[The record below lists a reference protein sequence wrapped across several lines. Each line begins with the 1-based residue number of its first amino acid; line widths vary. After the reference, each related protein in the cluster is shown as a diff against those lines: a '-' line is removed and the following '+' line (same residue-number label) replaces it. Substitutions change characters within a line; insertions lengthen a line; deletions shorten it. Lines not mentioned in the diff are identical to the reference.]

1 VDSEN
6 SATRLTTAT
15 SPTRLFLVTAKGGP
29 FLTVSLENE
38 AGAMLSM
45 DITLRMDVSKLRGP
59 IEQERWVLLDLVAER
74 IQLLAENHR
83 RQGIRGSMPK
93 SG

>member
-1 VDSEN
+1 MDSEN
-6 SATRLTTAT
+6 SAAGLARADST
-15 SPTRLFLVTAKGGP
+15 TRLFQITAKGGP
-29 FLTVSLENE
+29 FLTINLEDK
-38 AGAMLSM
+38 AGAMLSV

-59 IEQERWVLLDLVAER
+59 IEQERWVLLDLLAER

-83 RQGIRGSMPK
+83 RQAIGGSMPK